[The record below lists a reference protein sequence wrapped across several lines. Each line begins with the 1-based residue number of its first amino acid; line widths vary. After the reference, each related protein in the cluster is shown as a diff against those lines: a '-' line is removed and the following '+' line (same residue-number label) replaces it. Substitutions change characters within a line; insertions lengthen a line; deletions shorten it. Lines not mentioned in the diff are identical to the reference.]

1 MYLFI
6 HLFIYL
12 FIYWSIYFIY
22 LFIYLFMHSV
32 CIYIY
37 ILIHLYMTRPLF
49 HFETDS
55 PFIHQPLIR
64 TLQVSSLSSSRS
76 QVLIDSFSFRTGP
89 SDEQLDPVEW
99 RLEASND
106 QNTWKV
112 LHSQDTMATWMA
124 EEGHFLNSKL
134 IDVGHFFEKT
144 N

>member
-1 MYLFI
+1 MY
-6 HLFIYL
+6 LFIYL
-12 FIYWSIYFIY
+12 FIDLFILFIYSFIY
-22 LFIYLFMHSV
+22 L
-32 CIYIY
+32 CILYVYIY
-37 ILIHLYMTRPLF
+37 ILIHLYMTRPLV

-64 TLQVSSLSSSRS
+64 TLQVSSVSSSRS